1 MKIGDKINITIE
13 KLIFGGEGLGH
24 VDNFTFFVPM
34 AVPGDELEAEIISM
48 KKDYGRALI
57 TKIIKPSES
66 RVSELHKITFEDFQ
80 GCDYAMIKYD
90 KQLEYKKEI
99 LLETLA
105 KISKID
111 MNDVDFQGIIEA
123 KTTVNYRNKVAEPFT
138 KKEGKIITGFYQ
150 KKSHDIFEVEENI
163 LRSRIA
169 DKMTKKLL
177 KKLNDGEFTVYN
189 EVNKTGFLR
198 YLLVRNNSENEVM
211 ITVVINKTTQLR
223 NLKSVLLKLAEEN
236 KEIISIYVSLKDGDG
251 NYILGDEHKLIFGQE
266 FLEEDING
274 IKFKIYPDSFFQVNS
289 EQTVKLYDKA
299 IEYLGDSED
308 KWIIDAFSGTGTLGM
323 LIAKNARKVYCIESV
338 ESSVISAKK
347 VAEENGIRNIRFKL
361 GKVENKLSEIL
372 KATPMDGI
380 IFDPP
385 RKGIDELTLK
395 SVGKNRIKRI
405 VYISCN
411 PSTFARD
418 TKLLYELGYKL
429 DRLTAVDMF
438 PQTHHIEV
446 VGEFN
451 RVEKK

>member
-177 KKLNDGEFTVYN
+177 KKLNDGD
-189 EVNKTGFLR
+189 
-198 YLLVRNNSENEVM
+198 LL
-211 ITVVINKTTQLR
+211 IKDVI
-223 NLKSVLLKLAEEN
+223 A
-236 KEIISIYVSLKDGDG
+236 
-251 NYILGDEHKLIFGQE
+251 
-266 FLEEDING
+266 
-274 IKFKIYPDSFFQVNS
+274 
-289 EQTVKLYDKA
+289 
-299 IEYLGDSED
+299 
-308 KWIIDAFSGTGTLGM
+308 
-323 LIAKNARKVYCIESV
+323 
-338 ESSVISAKK
+338 
-347 VAEENGIRNIRFKL
+347 
-361 GKVENKLSEIL
+361 
-372 KATPMDGI
+372 
-380 IFDPP
+380 
-385 RKGIDELTLK
+385 IDEL
-395 SVGKNRIKRI
+395 S
-405 VYISCN
+405 
-411 PSTFARD
+411 PA
-418 TKLLYELGYKL
+418 
-429 DRLTAVDMF
+429 
-438 PQTHHIEV
+438 
-446 VGEFN
+446 
-451 RVEKK
+451 